1 MADRVH
7 HIKKTVR
14 LTEGEADLL
23 LTKAKDAS
31 MNEAEYIRFLISQKP
46 NDYPEIRKL
55 LKQLI
60 NEVNRIGVNVNQ
72 IAKSSNAGICN
83 AGDKDRLFAYMIKIS
98 KSLDEAVKKIGYQ

>member
-1 MADRVH
+1 MADKVH

-14 LTEGEADLL
+14 LTPQESEQLSI
-23 LTKAKDAS
+23 KAGASS

-60 NEVNRIGVNVNQ
+60 NEVNHIGVNVNQ
-72 IAKSSNAGICN
+72 IVKSSNAGIYN
-83 AGDKDRLFAYMIKIS
+83 AGDKERLFAYMKKVSMGI
-98 KSLDEAVKKIGYQ
+98 DEVVGKLGYQ